1 MVVKAIVLCLGYRP
15 RLARFGFVTNAK
27 KETMMCLMEMC
38 STKNTKGGINE
49 TVGRPKMD

>member
-27 KETMMCLMEMC
+27 KVTMMC
-38 STKNTKGGINE
+38 STENTKGRNNGKSGGWNQ
-49 TVGRPKMD
+49 VLQVP